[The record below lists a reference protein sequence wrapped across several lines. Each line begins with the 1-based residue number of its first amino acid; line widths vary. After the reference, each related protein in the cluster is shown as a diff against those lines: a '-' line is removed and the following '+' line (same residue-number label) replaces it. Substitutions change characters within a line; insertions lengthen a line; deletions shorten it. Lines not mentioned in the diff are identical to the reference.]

1 MRSTINQQYAD
12 SFKVIIALIILNF
25 KWLAHKFKRPLQKLT
40 IKMIKYIIKK
50 QKSIV
55 YILIILNEGGIHM
68 TKTYLGQKEN
78 SKVDIIAGV
87 ILMMAAFMSIL
98 KIEVIIAS
106 DVNVRVRANATGIG
120 IIETV
125 GMNLPL
131 LIPILFALFSICF
144 AKKKGSMLAIPLFIW
159 SGGALIGDIIE
170 FMFTQDNEV
179 MDIITTCIIMC
190 AHITLIMV
198 ITLTFYGVIKSGRI
212 MGFTI
217 LITITIKLICVFLQ
231 DSVDSKIAISITGI
245 IAHILF
251 CIGLV
256 ALSFSLERF
265 EKDYESEDKPLKSNV
280 YAVPVYQLDTADFP
294 NKEVRL
300 CTKCGGE
307 LSDDS
312 IFCTKCGNKV

>member
-1 MRSTINQQYAD
+1 
-12 SFKVIIALIILNF
+12 
-25 KWLAHKFKRPLQKLT
+25 
-40 IKMIKYIIKK
+40 
-50 QKSIV
+50 
-55 YILIILNEGGIHM
+55 M

-87 ILMMAAFMSIL
+87 ILMMAAFLSIL

-131 LIPILFALFSICF
+131 LIPILFSLFCICF

-170 FMFTQDNEV
+170 FMLTQDNEV
-179 MDIITTCIIMC
+179 MSIITTSFIMC
-190 AHITLIMV
+190 AHITLFMV

-231 DSVDSKIAISITGI
+231 DFVDSRVAISITGI

-256 ALSFSLERF
+256 ALSFSLERL
-265 EKDYESEDKPLKSNV
+265 EKNNESEDKPLKSDSYN
-280 YAVPVYQLDTADFP
+280 APVYQIDAAALP
-294 NKEVRL
+294 NKEVRV
-300 CTKCGGE
+300 CSKCGGK

-312 IFCTKCGNKV
+312 IFCSKCGNKV